1 MIIIIV
7 IIIIYNHMVNEL
19 WSEIKHPVSG
29 QSRHDVFHQ
38 GLKPHL
44 GQPIESGPVHQNSEH
59 RSLTVGPDSC

>member
-1 MIIIIV
+1 
-7 IIIIYNHMVNEL
+7 MVNEL